1 MLVDRPVEVVV
12 VVVVRNLEV
21 AHGQFHV
28 RCLDPDPEVDRI
40 HPLAVEV
47 AVHLVPVVDQ
57 IEIKF

>member
-1 MLVDRPVEVVV
+1 MLVDQPIEVVV

-28 RCLDPDPEVDRI
+28 RRLDQEVDRI

-47 AVHLVPVVDQ
+47 AVHLVPAVDQ